1 MAALLARDPDAAQR
15 AMRQHM
21 VNVRNAL
28 KEVTG
33 A

>member
-1 MAALLARDPDAAQR
+1 MAALHARDAQAAEK

-21 VNVRNAL
+21 INVRNAL
-28 KEVTG
+28 KEATG